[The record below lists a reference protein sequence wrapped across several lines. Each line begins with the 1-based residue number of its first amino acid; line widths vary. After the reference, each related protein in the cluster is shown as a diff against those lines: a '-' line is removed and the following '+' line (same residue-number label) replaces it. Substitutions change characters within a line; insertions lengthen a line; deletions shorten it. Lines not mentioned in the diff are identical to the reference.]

1 MPDQPPTS
9 DSQLAAPVRPPQP
22 VQSSEAPVEED
33 DEHSDNRSSKPL
45 VALLFLVVLAI
56 GGWLLVTH
64 LMDANKMQDCVM
76 SGRKNCAPIDTAGR

>member
-1 MPDQPPTS
+1 M
-9 DSQLAAPVRPPQP
+9 
-22 VQSSEAPVEED
+22 VEED

-45 VALLFLVVLAI
+45 YALLFLLVLAV